1 MANAGLWQGLNQA
14 TQNLAAT
21 GMNILNYQA
30 NRADAEARQAM
41 DRDRLSIVREQADMQ
56 KRAFDNAEKKRLEQ
70 EAIDN
75 AYAPASVVS
84 PNLSKVPRLKKQVV
98 EAMTSAGF
106 KVNETPDGEIYAP
119 NKAWAY
125 AKRLVRENTDAMKQS
140 VENIQADLT
149 EQAVGL
155 AQQISELQKAG
166 KTDEKTL
173 GPLLAQQK
181 AIKEQLAQSYS
192 MSEKVME
199 QVAIEQA
206 KTHGT
211 KNPSEASL
219 AEAAARGD
227 ANAQKAL
234 DLLREQK
241 KAGATNVNVT
251 NKVGQES
258 MVKLGEEMSKDL
270 VGERKDVMGAVASLN
285 NIKEAEKLVKS
296 GIITGTGA
304 EYLVNMG
311 NFLSSRLGVN
321 LAKDPVAN
329 TQAYAATMG
338 NQVGQIIKQ
347 FGSGTGLSDADREY
361 AEKIVGGKITL
372 NEGAIKRLMEIN
384 RKAFTNVV
392 KNYNKRAEQAMK
404 KPGAESLPYD
414 LRIEYDFGPER
425 PESQLPAGLK
435 AGW

>member
-1 MANAGLWQGLNQA
+1 MADAGLWQGLSRA
-14 TQNLAAT
+14 TGNLAAT
-21 GMNILNYQA
+21 GMGILNYQA
-30 NRADAEARQAM
+30 GRADAEARQAM
-41 DRDRLSIVREQADMQ
+41 ERDRLSIVREQADREKQ
-56 KRAFDNAEKKRLEQ
+56 AFANAEKKRLEQ

-75 AYAPASVVS
+75 AFAPASFVS
-84 PNLSKVPRLKKQVV
+84 PNLSKVPRLKKQVI
-98 EAMTSAGF
+98 ESMTAAGF

-140 VENIQADLT
+140 VDNIQADLT
-149 EQAVGL
+149 EQAMGINQKIV
-155 AQQISELQKAG
+155 ELQNSG

-181 AIKEQLAQSYS
+181 AIKEQLAQAYG
-192 MSEKVME
+192 MSEKVQE
-199 QVAIEQA
+199 QIAVEQA
-206 KTHGT
+206 KGKTT
-211 KNPSEASL
+211 DTDEMREYAL
-219 AEAAARGD
+219 AVKQGETRSFTDWKLG
-227 ANAQKAL
+227 L
-234 DLLREQK
+234 K
-241 KAGATNVNVT
+241 KAGATNVQVV

-270 VGERKDVMGAVASLN
+270 VAERKDVMGAVASLN
-285 NIKEAEKLVKS
+285 NIKEAERLVSS

-304 EYLVNMG
+304 EYLVNLG
-311 NFLSSRLGVN
+311 NFLSSRMGISY
-321 LAKDPVAN
+321 AKDPVAN

-372 NEGAIKRLMEIN
+372 TEEAIKKLLAIN
-384 RKAFTNVV
+384 KKAFTNVI
-392 KNYNKRAEQAMK
+392 KNYNKRADQAMK

-414 LRIEYDFGPER
+414 LRIEYDFGPDK
-425 PESQLPAGLK
+425 PEAKLPAGLK